1 VAARALRR
9 GAVLV
14 VDDDEATRELLSAIL
29 ERAGYAVVTVAT
41 GEEALLLV
49 DSQSLPTLVILDV
62 RLPGLSGYEVCSE
75 LRERYANEVPII
87 FLSGERVE
95 PFDVAAGLGLGA
107 DDYLLKPFA
116 TEELLARVRR
126 IHQHPN
132 VRELASPLSSRE
144 LEILTLLANGRKQHE
159 IAHQLS
165 LSPKTVSS
173 HIRNLLG
180 KLDARSPAQAAA
192 EAVRRRLLDSTSR
205 DHATDPEAAR
215 EPEPSRQPS
224 VSR

>member
-215 EPEPSRQPS
+215 EEPSRQPS